1 MSNEKATD
9 LTASITASIAT
20 LCAETDAVKQSSTYT
35 AWLKTMSAF
44 YEYSFGNQLL
54 IWSQLPT
61 ATRVAG
67 FNKWKSLNRF
77 VTKGQKGIRI
87 LAPLVRKAEEVSKSG
102 TTEKVSRLAGFRVVS
117 VFDISQTDGEA
128 IPSFEVNATEGG
140 DTLLPL
146 IEKAIAELNISL
158 TYKTLA
164 GAYGLSRGGAIE
176 IEESLDTPG
185 RCGVLVHE
193 LAHEILQHKANRE
206 TTTKQQREL
215 EAESVAYAVLAHFG
229 MNLPSKFYLANYGI
243 TAEMLT
249 AALQTIS
256 ATTKQ
261 IIALVTPATKDQTE
275 EDAETGDSPAQVYP
289 IAA

>member
-1 MSNEKATD
+1 MSNENAND

-44 YEYSFGNQLL
+44 HEYSFGNQIL
-54 IWSQLPT
+54 IWRQLPT

-67 FNKWKSLNRF
+67 FNTWKSLKRF
-77 VTKGQKGIRI
+77 VNKGQKGIRI
-87 LAPLVRKAEEVSKSG
+87 LAPLVRKTEEVSKSG
-102 TTEKVSRLAGFRVVS
+102 TTEKVSRIAGFRVVA
-117 VFDISQTDGEA
+117 VFDISQTSGED
-128 IPSFEVNATEGG
+128 IPSLEVNATEGG
-140 DTLLPL
+140 ETLLPL
-146 IEKAIAELNISL
+146 IEKAIAELNITL
-158 TYKTLA
+158 TYKALA
-164 GAYGLSRGGAIE
+164 GPYGLSRGGAIE

-185 RCGVLVHE
+185 RCGVLIHE
-193 LAHEILQHKANRE
+193 LAHEVLQHKANRE

-229 MNLPSKFYLANYGI
+229 MKLPSEFYLESYGI

-261 IIALVTPATKDQTE
+261 IISLVTPATKDQTE

>member
-1 MSNEKATD
+1 MSNDKATD

-44 YEYSFGNQLL
+44 HSYSFGNQLL

-67 FNKWKSLNRF
+67 FNKWKSLKRF

-102 TTEKVSRLAGFRVVS
+102 TTEKVSRIAGFRVVS
-117 VFDISQTDGEA
+117 VFDISQTDGEE
-128 IPSFEVNATEGG
+128 IPSLEVNATEGG
-140 DTLLPL
+140 ETLLPL
-146 IEKAIAELNISL
+146 IESAIAELNISL
-158 TYKTLA
+158 TYKPLA
-164 GAYGLSRGGAIE
+164 GAYGLSKGGAIE

-193 LAHEILQHKANRE
+193 LAHELLQHKANRE
-206 TTTKQQREL
+206 TTTKEQREL

-249 AALQTIS
+249 AALHTIS